1 MQIPILGK
9 LILLF
14 ALYFISD
21 LSIKRNILKKLLAC
35 LIELEKFFKIFLSKE
50 FFQKLT

>member
-14 ALYFISD
+14 ALYCISD
-21 LSIKRNILKKLLAC
+21 LSIKRGILRKAVRSANRARS
-35 LIELEKFFKIFLSKE
+35 IF
-50 FFQKLT
+50 